1 MQKIILSVSL
11 LIFSCNNSIES
22 EDCAGVAGG
31 NSIED
36 DCGVCDSNLSNDCRD
51 CITYFDFFQSSQQAF
66 YHFNNVTI
74 NDINISAEDTVAAFK
89 GDICVGARLWDTS
102 LCGGGVCDVPVN
114 GYDANFPEETAGYML
129 PGDIPIF
136 KIYDVSN
143 RLIYTATPDI
153 EYQWIETHI
162 FGTDPLMDLVAD
174 TTSAAPCKE

>member
-36 DCGVCDSNLSNDCRD
+36 DCGVCDSNLSNDCMD

-89 GDICVGARLWDTS
+89 GDICVGTLSWDTS
-102 LCGGGVCDVPVN
+102 VCGGGVCAVPVM
-114 GYDANFPEETAGYML
+114 GYDSFLSEETAGYMQS
-129 PGDIPIF
+129 GDIPTF
-136 KIYDVSN
+136 KIYDVSDS
-143 RLIYTATPDI
+143 LIYNAIPDSI
-153 EYQWIETHI
+153 VPWINM
-162 FGTDPLMDLVAD
+162 GVPLFSTLEAD
-174 TTSAAPCKE
+174 ITSAAPCKLE